1 MLGNVVFVH
10 RMSDNSY
17 IFCLFA
23 KIQVWMNAQTQVN
36 IIKIKMSIFILLRL
50 VKHLKIDMF
59 MLVRLR
65 RNKHVNICLV

>member
-1 MLGNVVFVH
+1 
-10 RMSDNSY
+10 
-17 IFCLFA
+17 
-23 KIQVWMNAQTQVN
+23 MNAQTQVN

-65 RNKHVNICLV
+65 RNKHVNMFSVTYTAFLEGNQTFH